1 LWSLVGH
8 DESIAETYAAVTGVT
23 PSTAELSLYSLRWDL
38 AEIASYADRFR
49 RPHAGDA
56 DDDKSWE
63 ELVATVEHL
72 VGRGTSEAPGG

>member
-23 PSTAELSLYSLRWDL
+23 PST
-38 AEIASYADRFR
+38 
-49 RPHAGDA
+49 
-56 DDDKSWE
+56 
-63 ELVATVEHL
+63 VEHL